1 MSMAVQVLMMIL
13 AAVFEVSGDAL
24 IKRGITGGGLVL
36 IAIGFIVLG
45 SYGVIVNLI
54 GLDFSRMLGAYVGW
68 FAVISM
74 LFGRFLFGDRLNLT
88 TCLGLALVLSGSLVI
103 LSGSRSSA
111 AGAPK
116 ATVVN
121 VR

>member
-1 MSMAVQVLMMIL
+1 M
-13 AAVFEVSGDAL
+13 
-24 IKRGITGGGLVL
+24 L

-54 GLDFSRMLGAYVGW
+54 GLDFSRLLGAYVGW

-74 LFGRFLFGDRLNLT
+74 LFGRFLFGDRLTLT

-111 AGAPK
+111 AGALTPGVTARVAK
-116 ATVVN
+116 CRHDKNSQVTE
-121 VR
+121 